1 MSKFKRVKIIQKGF
15 LMIMELIARIF
26 IRFLALKLHI
36 SQTLRELVIWL
47 ANWSISQG
55 KQKCFNFVDRC

>member
-36 SQTLRELVIWL
+36 SQTLSEV
-47 ANWSISQG
+47 
-55 KQKCFNFVDRC
+55 VD